1 MHYWGYTY
9 ATKYPRWTSEVTISA
24 DVFIFIANYSPAREG
39 SPPLSSLL
47 CLQPPSHNADKA
59 KCLDGWV
66 PSAFHSF
73 IQSTTYFTHQ
83 WGPSKTTA
91 DRQSKGGG
99 SGHDRYLDT
108 LINTVYAK
116 LWGLGRDRG
125 GGLKLTQVIKTLLEK
140 ENQHE
145 TWRPTAPS
153 ESRAGPR
160 GS

>member
-1 MHYWGYTY
+1 M
-9 ATKYPRWTSEVTISA
+9 
-24 DVFIFIANYSPAREG
+24 FIANYSPAREG
-39 SPPLSSLL
+39 SLPLSSLL

-59 KCLDGWV
+59 KCLDEWV

-73 IQSTTYFTHQ
+73 IQPTTYFTHQ

-99 SGHDRYLDT
+99 SGHDRYLHT
-108 LINTVYAK
+108 LINTVCAK

-125 GGLKLTQVIKTLLEK
+125 GGLKLIQVIKILLEK

-145 TWRPTAPS
+145 TWLMTH
-153 ESRAGPR
+153 
-160 GS
+160 GSVREQGWAERFLRWLRREYADSHPHSLGVCSPPDP